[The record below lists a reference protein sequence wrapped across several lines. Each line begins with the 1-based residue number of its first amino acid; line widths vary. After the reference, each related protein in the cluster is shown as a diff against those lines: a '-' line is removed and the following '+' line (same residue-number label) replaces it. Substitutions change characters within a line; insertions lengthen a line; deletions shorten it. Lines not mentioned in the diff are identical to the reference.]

1 MLQRHIVA
9 LIRAGRHV
17 VELRRGRVARFN
29 LRPPRNHFRSVVG
42 LDVAPMGRANRE
54 HMRARL
60 AQHVVAA
67 DAVGAQEGGQIVA
80 AVGRTA
86 LGERGADERLQR
98 GEEVDLAEQG
108 LRFHATGHTGRPAHD
123 EWHGG
128 SALESAVFVAAERTG
143 GTMTVQQFLG
153 LVLIAIVNHGAI
165 VARENDERV
174 VGKAQLGE
182 GFHDFAHRPVEL
194 HDGIAAQPHLAFA
207 AETCVGKAGHVDIVG
222 GKI

>member
-29 LRPPRNHFRSVVG
+29 LRPPRNHFRPVVG

-60 AQHVVAA
+60 TQHVAAA

-98 GEEVDLAEQG
+98 GEEVDLAE
-108 LRFHATGHTGRPAHD
+108 
-123 EWHGG
+123 
-128 SALESAVFVAAERTG
+128 
-143 GTMTVQQFLG
+143 
-153 LVLIAIVNHGAI
+153 
-165 VARENDERV
+165 
-174 VGKAQLGE
+174 
-182 GFHDFAHRPVEL
+182 
-194 HDGIAAQPHLAFA
+194 
-207 AETCVGKAGHVDIVG
+207 
-222 GKI
+222 